1 MALSGRHLR
10 VGADIWVPWVDL
22 RRQKDGSLG
31 ASGVAAAFFDII
43 AAKLNFSYTLVMP
56 EDREWGR
63 GLPNGSFTGMIGM
76 CQREEV
82 DMALGPFG
90 VTWERAQ
97 VVDFSSTL
105 YVDGFGI
112 FLPRP
117 RQERDLAG
125 FTNPLA
131 WQLYAIIWQKEPED
145 CLHGIE
151 SSHFIYPLRYG
162 HLLGPSFLFTLALGI
177 VMNWL
182 ARRCFRATDDAAVD
196 DQGDVVLRP
205 LWVVQALLIE
215 SIEKL
220 PSRSSSRALLAAWLL
235 AGLILSSAYRGVL
248 TSLLAVP
255 RVTVPVDSLEDLVS
269 YGKIPWANEKGTSL
283 HQLFGAKK
291 YMDATS
297 GLYKTIHDKGTLVV
311 NAYEARERI
320 KRERMAVLCDF
331 FTMRKIMSDD
341 FTQTG
346 ACNYYIAA
354 DPIKMAA
361 LVESGMVSRSVLALT
376 SNATACLVAPGKE
389 EGAKGSLVFTL
400 IDLAGA
406 FLLLA
411 GGEFKDW
418 VRGLLLAA
426 AVLLAEKL
434 KGSAC
439 KM

>member
-1 MALSGRHLR
+1 
-10 VGADIWVPWVDL
+10 
-22 RRQKDGSLG
+22 
-31 ASGVAAAFFDII
+31 
-43 AAKLNFSYTLVMP
+43 MP

-76 CQREEV
+76 CQRKEV

-131 WQLYAIIWQKEPED
+131 WQVWAT
-145 CLHGIE
+145 
-151 SSHFIYPLRYG
+151 
-162 HLLGPSFLFTLALGI
+162 LGAVFLFTLALGV

-182 ARRCFRATDDAAVD
+182 ARRCFKPKDDAAVD

-215 SIEKL
+215 REFGAVILSVLWGKQLPLVAPSESIAIEK
-220 PSRSSSRALLAAWLL
+220 PPGRPSSRALLAAWLL

-283 HQLFGAKK
+283 HQLFG
-291 YMDATS
+291 DATS
-297 GLYKTIHDKGTLVV
+297 GLYKTIHDEGTLVV

-320 KRERMAVLCDF
+320 KTERMAVLCSLDM
-331 FTMRKIMSDD
+331 TTNEVRYDD
-341 FTQTG
+341 G
-346 ACNYYIAA
+346 I
-354 DPIKMAA
+354 
-361 LVESGMVSRSVLALT
+361 
-376 SNATACLVAPGKE
+376 
-389 EGAKGSLVFTL
+389 
-400 IDLAGA
+400 
-406 FLLLA
+406 FLRL
-411 GGEFKDW
+411 
-418 VRGLLLAA
+418 
-426 AVLLAEKL
+426 
-434 KGSAC
+434 
-439 KM
+439 M

>member
-22 RRQKDGSLG
+22 RQRDGSLS

-76 CQREEV
+76 CQRKVRSKTGFFEVWGARWRVVPTPHQEV

-131 WQLYAIIWQKEPED
+131 WQVWTA
-145 CLHGIE
+145 
-151 SSHFIYPLRYG
+151 
-162 HLLGPSFLFTLALGI
+162 LGAVFLFTLVLGK
-177 VMNWL
+177 VMNWVGRGRSRQTEGSAGPL
-182 ARRCFRATDDAAVD
+182 EDENII
-196 DQGDVVLRP
+196 RP
-205 LWVVQALLIE
+205 LWVVKALLIE
-215 SIEKL
+215 PIEKL
-220 PSRSSSRALLAAWLL
+220 PRRTSSRVYLAAWLL

-283 HQLFGAKK
+283 HQLFG
-291 YMDATS
+291 DATS
-297 GLYKTIHDKGTLVV
+297 GLYKTIHDEGTLVV

-320 KRERMAVLCDF
+320 KKERMAVLCDF
-331 FTMRKIMSDD
+331 FTMRK
-341 FTQTG
+341 
-346 ACNYYIAA
+346 
-354 DPIKMAA
+354 
-361 LVESGMVSRSVLALT
+361 VL
-376 SNATACLVAPGKE
+376 G
-389 EGAKGSLVFTL
+389 
-400 IDLAGA
+400 
-406 FLLLA
+406 
-411 GGEFKDW
+411 
-418 VRGLLLAA
+418 
-426 AVLLAEKL
+426 
-434 KGSAC
+434 
-439 KM
+439 

>member
-1 MALSGRHLR
+1 MAELRTAFAVLLIKQVQRHNQNQAVEGISIKPANPRSRVRPTTMALSGRHLR

-22 RRQKDGSLG
+22 GRREDGSLG

-76 CQREEV
+76 CQRKEV

-131 WQLYAIIWQKEPED
+131 WQVWVA
-145 CLHGIE
+145 
-151 SSHFIYPLRYG
+151 
-162 HLLGPSFLFTLALGI
+162 LGAVFLFTLVLGV

-182 ARRCFRATDDAAVD
+182 ARRCFRPKDDAAVD
-196 DQGDVVLRP
+196 SQGDVVLRP

-215 SIEKL
+215 PIER
-220 PSRSSSRALLAAWLL
+220 PPGRPSSRVLLAAWLL

-283 HQLFGAKK
+283 HQLFG
-291 YMDATS
+291 
-297 GLYKTIHDKGTLVV
+297 
-311 NAYEARERI
+311 
-320 KRERMAVLCDF
+320 
-331 FTMRKIMSDD
+331 
-341 FTQTG
+341 
-346 ACNYYIAA
+346 
-354 DPIKMAA
+354 
-361 LVESGMVSRSVLALT
+361 
-376 SNATACLVAPGKE
+376 
-389 EGAKGSLVFTL
+389 
-400 IDLAGA
+400 
-406 FLLLA
+406 
-411 GGEFKDW
+411 
-418 VRGLLLAA
+418 VRTP
-426 AVLLAEKL
+426 V
-434 KGSAC
+434 
-439 KM
+439 